1 MRRPFSAERWN
12 EQQQHAADGKGKADP
27 FRRCQAKINAP
38 FGIIAKSFCEKTNA
52 CIADAI
58 VRDDIGLSGSIPEA
72 KL

>member
-1 MRRPFSAERWN
+1 MRCSFSAEKWN
-12 EQQQHAADGKGKADP
+12 EQQQYATDSKGKADP

-38 FGIIAKSFCEKTNA
+38 FGIIAESLREKTNA

-58 VRDDIGLSGSIPEA
+58 ERNDISLSGSFPEA

>member
-1 MRRPFSAERWN
+1 MRWPFSAERWN
-12 EQQQHAADGKGKADP
+12 EQQQHTADGKGKADP

-38 FGIIAKSFCEKTNA
+38 FGIIAESFCKKTNA

-58 VRDDIGLSGSIPEA
+58 ERDDIGFSDSFPET